1 MTNKKNNNTV
11 MQNKTIIIISIM
23 VLIGIFFGMKYTYN
37 QSENN
42 KTVALSENQSVLFK
56 RDTSFTIGPDN
67 AKVQLVEYFDPACE
81 TCSQFHPYIKDILEK
96 NKGKIQFVLRY
107 APLHKDSDKVVVI
120 LEAAKKQDMFLEALE
135 ASFKTQQNWAGHNGH
150 NLNNLWENISGLGL
164 DMDKL
169 LKDMKDPEVM
179 NVVRQDIEDGKKLG
193 ATKTPSY
200 YVNGKPLQEFGLQ
213 NLKDLIQSEM
223 DK

>member
-1 MTNKKNNNTV
+1 MANKNNNNTV
-11 MQNKTIIIISIM
+11 MQNKTMIVISIII
-23 VLIGIFFGMKYTYN
+23 LIGIFFGMKYTYN
-37 QSENN
+37 QSQNN

-56 RDTSFTIGPDN
+56 RDSSFTIGPDN

-96 NKGKIQFVLRY
+96 NKDKIQLVLRY
-107 APLHKDSDKVVVI
+107 APLHKDSDKVVVM
-120 LEAAKKQDMFLEALE
+120 LEATKKQDMFLESLE
-135 ASFKTQQNWAGHNGH
+135 ASFKTQRNWAGHNGH
-150 NLNNLWENISGLGL
+150 NLNNLWGTLSDLGL

-169 LKDMKDPEVM
+169 LEDMKDPELMKIVI
-179 NVVRQDIEDGKKLG
+179 QDIEDGRKLG

-200 YVNGKPLQEFGLQ
+200 YVNGKPLQQFGLQ